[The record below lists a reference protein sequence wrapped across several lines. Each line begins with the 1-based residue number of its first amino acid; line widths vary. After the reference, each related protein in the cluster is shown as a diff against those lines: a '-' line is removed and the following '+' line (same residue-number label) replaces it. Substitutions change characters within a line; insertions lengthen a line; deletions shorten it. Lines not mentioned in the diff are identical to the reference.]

1 MSNKNVQLVDTAR
14 PDQPALMVGKLRTN
28 EFSVDFSGIS
38 AFQAFAAALAVF
50 DVSSVRRRF

>member
-1 MSNKNVQLVDTAR
+1 
-14 PDQPALMVGKLRTN
+14 MVGKLRTN